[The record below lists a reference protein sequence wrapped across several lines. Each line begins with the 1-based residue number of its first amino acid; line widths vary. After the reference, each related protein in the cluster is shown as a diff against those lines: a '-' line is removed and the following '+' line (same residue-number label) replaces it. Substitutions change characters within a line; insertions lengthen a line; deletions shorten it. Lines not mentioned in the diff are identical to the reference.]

1 MQMIYLIENQIVFN
15 PEDNS
20 LSLPSD
26 TESKITV
33 SNPARRIL
41 SLLIEQHGTVVQRE
55 TFFKKVWD
63 DYGLTASNNNLNHCI
78 SKLRKVVSTLGYTGE
93 FIITVPKV
101 GFIIKKETDVTA
113 PFELNVAREKTEPL
127 AAETNASPEITP
139 SELPRTEPQATP
151 ADLRELV
158 EQSETFTTAT
168 EKINYKYPFIF
179 TTFFMLSF
187 AAWGLYTLHGVMT
200 DPKARLQVSKI
211 GDCDLYSTAPVS
223 MSRKQDFIQL
233 AQNFILKNKMT
244 CTPGNIF
251 VFQSEQFTTP
261 INTGSVRD
269 FMAQCSTNDT
279 HKINICISY
288 YANDRTTHDKF

>member
-20 LSLPSD
+20 LSLPDD

-93 FIITVPKV
+93 LIITVPKV
-101 GFIIKKETDVTA
+101 GFIIKKETEITA
-113 PFELNVAREKTEPL
+113 QFELNITQEKTEPL
-127 AAETNASPEITP
+127 AEETNALPEIMP
-139 SELPRTEPQATP
+139 ADLPHTEPQAPP
-151 ADLRELV
+151 AALCEPV
-158 EQSETFTTAT
+158 EQSEAFTVT
-168 EKINYKYPFIF
+168 EKTHYKYPFIF
-179 TTFFMLSF
+179 TTFFLLSF
-187 AAWGLYTLHGVMT
+187 AVWGLHTLQGVLT

-211 GDCDLYSTAPVS
+211 GVCDLYSTAPVS
-223 MSRKQDFIQL
+223 KSRKQDFILL
-233 AQNFILKNKMT
+233 AQNFILKNNMT

-251 VFQSEQFTTP
+251 VFQTEQFTTP

-269 FMAQCSTNDT
+269 FMAQCSTNDS